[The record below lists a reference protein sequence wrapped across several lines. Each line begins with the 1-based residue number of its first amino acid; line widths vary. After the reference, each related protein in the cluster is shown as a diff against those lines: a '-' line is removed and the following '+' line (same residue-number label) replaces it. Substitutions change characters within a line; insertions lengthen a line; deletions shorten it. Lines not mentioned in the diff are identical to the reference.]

1 MRYKGILPLI
11 KVFGFAM
18 VTLVIFTSVIGEI
31 SKDTPRISRDFILM
45 LAIGPIVFGSMFF
58 LLQEIRSKS
67 EVDLEGVL
75 LDVIISVFHVTLL
88 GINSGL
94 ILGEIYTLIQWNS
107 RPEDSRFEPLFSLIA
122 FVVVIVEYLRRRS
135 NADHEL
141 NDEDEENQA
150 QTADS

>member
-45 LAIGPIVFGSMFF
+45 LAIGPIVFGSMLF